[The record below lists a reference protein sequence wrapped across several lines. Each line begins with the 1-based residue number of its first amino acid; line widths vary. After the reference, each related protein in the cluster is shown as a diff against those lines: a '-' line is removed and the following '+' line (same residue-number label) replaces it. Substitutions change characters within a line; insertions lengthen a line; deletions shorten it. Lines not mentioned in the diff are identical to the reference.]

1 MQDRGL
7 LIAIEGVD
15 AVGKRTQ
22 SSILISWIRSRGASV
37 SSMSFPDYETELGK
51 EIKRFL
57 IGNKTYPP
65 EVRHML
71 FAANR
76 WEKKDELETQLSA
89 SDFVV
94 VNRYSPSNLAYGASH
109 SLPIQWLR
117 NLEEGLPVADV
128 VAVLDASPASLS
140 RRRGIN
146 KDRYETNMILQER
159 TRDAYTRLAEEF
171 GWKVVD
177 ASKGI
182 EATSTALIS
191 AISDAVKALG
201 RTV

>member
-1 MQDRGL
+1 MQRRGI

-22 SSILISWIRSRGASV
+22 SSILVSWIRSRGASV
-37 SSMSFPDYETELGK
+37 SSMSFPDYGTELGK
-51 EIKRFL
+51 EIKKFL
-57 IGNKTYPP
+57 VESKSYPP

-76 WEKKDELETQLSA
+76 WEKKQELEGQLSK

-94 VNRYSPSNLAYGASH
+94 VNRYSPSNLAYGVSH
-109 SLPIQWLR
+109 GLPIQWLR

-128 VAVLDASPASLS
+128 IAVLDASPASLS
-140 RRRGIN
+140 RRRGVN
-146 KDRYETNMILQER
+146 KDRYEADMILQEK
-159 TRDAYTRLAEEF
+159 TRDAYARLAEEF
-171 GWKVVD
+171 GWKIID
-177 ASKGI
+177 ASEGI
-182 EATSTALIS
+182 EATSRSLSATIS
-191 AISDAVKALG
+191 EAVEALG